1 MDPFTASVA
10 FTLSSTTYGI
20 MSAHAKGK
28 AAMEDARR
36 RAALH
41 RENAFKM
48 QQRLKYEGAQA
59 VDGGE
64 VVGAASGR
72 QMDSASMTMALST
85 MARHNMEDQQEA
97 IYQGELRA
105 IEEMLVGER
114 AQDVAQ
120 AEMVGHLINAG
131 LSIYKESDLYKAGPD
146 TGGMGKATEDATQK
160 TKDNLSGAIGELAA
174 LGGAGAAGG
183 FGEKSASGTAIY
195 GGGRRDSGS
204 ASPRDTLAKLLGG
217 GGRSY
222 GQGSTPSRSVFSG
235 RRGRVG
241 APKVRPVRRRS
252 FGGNAPLYQ

>member
-64 VVGAASGR
+64 VIGAASGR

-85 MARHNMEDQQEA
+85 VARHNMEDQQEA

-114 AQDVAQ
+114 AQDVAN

-131 LSIYKESDLYKAGPD
+131 LSIYKESDLYK
-146 TGGMGKATEDATQK
+146 GGVGKSG
-160 TKDNLSGAIGELAA
+160 TKSKKDVISGALRT
-174 LGGAGAAGG
+174 AGAAATGSS
-183 FGEKSASGTAIY
+183 EYIRSGLQ

-204 ASPRDTLAKLLGG
+204 ASPRDTLAKVLGG
-217 GGRSY
+217 GRAYGEGR
-222 GQGSTPSRSVFSG
+222 TPSKSVFYG
-235 RRGRVG
+235 RRGRG
-241 APKVRPVRRRS
+241 RAPKVRRVGRRS